1 MTNRASP
8 EAGKVKG
15 RKKNPWSKRCPKQV
29 DTMQAKKQ
37 EKGVLVVAQRVKNPA
52 GIHEDA
58 ASVPGFAQRIKD
70 PALL

>member
-1 MTNRASP
+1 
-8 EAGKVKG
+8 
-15 RKKNPWSKRCPKQV
+15 
-29 DTMQAKKQ
+29 MQAKKQ